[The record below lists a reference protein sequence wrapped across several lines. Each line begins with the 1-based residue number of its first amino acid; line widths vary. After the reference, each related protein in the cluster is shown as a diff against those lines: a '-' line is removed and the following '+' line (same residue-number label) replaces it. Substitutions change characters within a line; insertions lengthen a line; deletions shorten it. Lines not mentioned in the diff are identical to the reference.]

1 MRLQVLSFLILS
13 SLTNVYADSINC
25 EHIKPEISFTPEV
38 QTSIQISEFVQQK
51 QINDDSETIVFQT
64 DLTKLLES
72 DNRKE
77 KNSSSPDYLD
87 AVGKIVM
94 VMNGGYKAQCSG
106 SLISTKHSESSR
118 VIASAAHC
126 FGNTKTKQKYNL
138 TSINW
143 VVKLK
148 SGETITETLTL
159 KDYNYDEDIAILTL
173 DSKIPFSKIKPL
185 LIETEIQET
194 AKNLVSY
201 GDKVIVAG
209 YSSNPGKG
217 NLGEK
222 LTYDDSISYKKLSRY
237 NDSNNSYNPI
247 LRTVTYGGA
256 SGGALIVDIDLSEDE
271 VENPFKQKYLA
282 GVLIGGIGAEEQ
294 YINQGYK
301 GSTQSNY
308 STYYNI
314 INMKVEKYNK

>member
-1 MRLQVLSFLILS
+1 MKLQVFSLLILS
-13 SLTNVYADSINC
+13 TLTNVYADSINC
-25 EHIKPEISFTPEV
+25 EHIKPEISLTLEV

-51 QINDDSETIVFQT
+51 QINDDSEAIEFQT

-72 DNRKE
+72 DKRKE

-94 VMNGGYKAQCSG
+94 VMSGGYKTQCSG

-138 TSINW
+138 TSIKW

-148 SGETITETLTL
+148 SGKTIEEKLTL
-159 KDYNYDEDIAILTL
+159 RDYNYDEDVAILTL
-173 DSKIPFSKIKPL
+173 DSKIPFTTIKPL
-185 LIETEIQET
+185 LIETEVQET
-194 AKNLVSY
+194 SKNLISY
-201 GDKVIVAG
+201 GDKTIVAG
-209 YSSNPGKG
+209 YSLNPGIG
-217 NLGEK
+217 SFGEK
-222 LTYDDSISYKKLSRY
+222 LTYDDTLSYSELSRLE
-237 NDSNNSYNPI
+237 DPKNSYNPI

-256 SGGALIVDIDLSEDE
+256 SGGALIVDIDLSEDD
-271 VENPFKQKYLA
+271 VENPYHQKFLA
-282 GVLIGGIGAEEQ
+282 GTLIGGAGDDVH
-294 YINQGYK
+294 YINQGHK
-301 GSTQSNY
+301 GSTQSIF

-314 INMKVEKYNK
+314 INLMIEKYNK